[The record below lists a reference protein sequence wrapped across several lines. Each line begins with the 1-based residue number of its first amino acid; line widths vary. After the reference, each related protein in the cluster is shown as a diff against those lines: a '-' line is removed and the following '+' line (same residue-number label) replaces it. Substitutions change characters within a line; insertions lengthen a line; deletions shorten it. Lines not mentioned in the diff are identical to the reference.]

1 MTSQPDPKS
10 ERLTEFERCVCYD
23 TLPQVTRPLTLGLIA
38 LYTLLLIASVILMA
52 HGLRTD
58 HPRWE
63 LWGPRIFGLVV
74 VVGLVGFTLRAI
86 ANTVRKRA
94 ALAEAGVMPNVESGF
109 DALPDPFAGHAL
121 LRFYRDQASGP
132 RIVTGNRGEIV
143 YTVVPRESGNAW
155 DIQDPAGERVFRV
168 EAAAPSRSFSFD
180 AGTPSAL
187 RVLRGES
194 ESGSVTRRW
203 SLGPGRVEITGIR
216 QPAKPLVFRA
226 GGIFD
231 GEVLVGRI
239 YSIRNYLYLDV
250 KQSYVDDGLLA
261 FYFCML
267 A

>member
-1 MTSQPDPKS
+1 MSGQLDPKS
-10 ERLTEFERCVCYD
+10 ERLTEFERAVCYD
-23 TLPQVTRPLTLGLIA
+23 TLPQVTRPVTLGLIA
-38 LYTLLLIASVILMA
+38 LYALLLIASFLVMA
-52 HGLRTD
+52 YGLRTD

-63 LWGPRIFGLVV
+63 VWGPRIFAIVV
-74 VVGLVGFTLRAI
+74 ILGIVGFTLRAI
-86 ANTVRKRA
+86 ANSVRKRA

-121 LRFYRDQASGP
+121 LRFYRDQASGA
-132 RIVTGNRGEIV
+132 RLVTGNRGEIV
-143 YTVVPRESGNAW
+143 YTVVKREAGGAW

-187 RVLRGES
+187 RILRGDA
-194 ESGSVTRRW
+194 ESGSVSRRW
-203 SLGPGRVEITGIR
+203 SLGPGRVEIIGLR

>member
-1 MTSQPDPKS
+1 MTLTPDPKS

-23 TLPQVTRPLTLGLIA
+23 TLPQVTRPVTLGLIA
-38 LYTLLLIASVILMA
+38 LYTLLLIASFLLMA
-52 HGLRTD
+52 YGLRAD

-63 LWGPRIFGLVV
+63 LWGPRLFGLTVAL
-74 VVGLVGFTLRAI
+74 GLVGFTLRAI
-86 ANTVRKRA
+86 ADSVRKRA

-121 LRFYRDQASGP
+121 LRFYREPGSGS
-132 RIVTGNRGEIV
+132 RTVTGNRGEIA
-143 YTVVPRESGNAW
+143 YTIVPRESGNAW
-155 DIQDPAGERVFRV
+155 DVQDPAGERVFRV

-187 RVLRGES
+187 RIFRGEQ
-194 ESGSVTRRW
+194 ESGRVTRHW
-203 SLGPGRVEITGIR
+203 SFGPGRVEIAGLR
-216 QPAKPLVFRA
+216 QPAKPLVFRG

-231 GEVLVGRI
+231 GEALVGRI

-250 KQSYVDDGLLA
+250 KQSYVDDALLA

>member
-1 MTSQPDPKS
+1 MNTPDHKS
-10 ERLTEFERCVCYD
+10 ERLTEFERAVCYD
-23 TLPQVTRPLTLGLIA
+23 TLPNVTRPVTLGLIV
-38 LYTLLLIASVILMA
+38 LYTILLIASFLLMA
-52 HGLRTD
+52 YGLRTD

-63 LWGPRIFGLVV
+63 LWGPRIFALVV
-74 VVGLVGFTLRAI
+74 MLGLIGFTLRAI
-86 ANTVRKRA
+86 ANSVRKRA

-121 LRFYRDQASGP
+121 LRFYRQQGVGP
-132 RIVTGNRGEIV
+132 RVVTGNRGETV
-143 YTVVPRESGNAW
+143 YTVVPRDSGHAW
-155 DIQDPAGERVFRV
+155 DIQDPTGERVFRV

-187 RVLRGES
+187 RILRGDS

-203 SLGPGRVEITGIR
+203 SLGPGRVEIYRLR
-216 QPAKPLVFRA
+216 QPEKPLVFRA

-231 GEVLVGRI
+231 GEALVGRI

-250 KQSYVDDGLLA
+250 KQSYVDDSLLA